1 MNPSTRHPRGA
12 RRRSSRYAASAACGL
27 ALAVAG
33 LTSAG
38 PAVAVVTPPP
48 RTTGLPTPAATVDPA
63 TSVGGPK
70 LASTGI
76 TTDLPVGTPAPPVM
90 HDVAWLVADFDTGE
104 VIAAKAPHARLAPAS
119 TLKTLASLVL
129 LPRVDAKKSYA
140 AQSSDTQADGT
151 RIGLVP
157 GQLYSGTQLFQAML
171 MGSANDA
178 VYMLSR
184 INGGIPAT
192 LAEMNAKAKDL
203 GALDTHA
210 GNPSGLD
217 APGQSSSAYDLALFG
232 RAAMQLPAFRT
243 YDTTLTVPFPG
254 NPVPKATPTTTKTA
268 GPTAET
274 SGPTAKSPVIVDAAG
289 VKRQTYAL
297 SNHNTLLFNYP
308 GTIGGKDGFTDQAH
322 RTYISIARRDGH
334 TYIATEMGGTDY
346 QQWRPTARLLDW
358 AFANGSRATPI
369 GRLVQP
375 GEVAAAAAAASAAA
389 PSASASSA
397 SAASASSAAA
407 AALAADRAATGNPA
421 AAALHLRSGTG
432 GMATLTVGAG
442 GLSLAAILGAVGFR
456 RARRRN
462 SYPARH

>member
-1 MNPSTRHPRGA
+1 MNASTRHPRGA
-12 RRRSSRYAASAACGL
+12 RRRSSAYAASAACGL

-38 PAVAVVTPPP
+38 PALAAATPSPW
-48 RTTGLPTPAATVDPA
+48 TTGLPTPAASVAPSA
-63 TSVGGPK
+63 SVGGPK
-70 LASTGI
+70 LASMGI
-76 TTDLPVGTPAPPVM
+76 TTDLSPGTPAPPVM
-90 HDVAWLVADFDTGE
+90 HDVAWLVADLDTGE

-129 LPRVDAKKSYA
+129 LPRIDPKKSYA
-140 AQSSDTQADGT
+140 AEASDAQADGT

-232 RAAMQLPAFRT
+232 RAAMHLSAFRT

-254 NPVPKATPTTTKTA
+254 KPVPKATPTTSRT
-268 GPTAET
+268 T
-274 SGPTAKSPVIVDAAG
+274 SPTAKAPIIVDAAG

-358 AFANGSRATPI
+358 AFANGSKAAAI
-369 GRLVQP
+369 GRLVEP
-375 GEVAAAAAAASAAA
+375 GEVAAAASAAA
-389 PSASASSA
+389 ASASASSA
-397 SAASASSAAA
+397 SASSASASSAAA
-407 AALAADRAATGNPA
+407 AAAVSAADRSATGNPA
-421 AAALHLRSGTG
+421 AAALHLRPGTDGTATLLVGTG
-432 GMATLTVGAG
+432 GLAA
-442 GLSLAAILGAVGFR
+442 AAILGALGVR
-456 RARRRN
+456 RARRHN
-462 SYPARH
+462 SYPPRH